1 MKVDRS
7 MVLSIAGHGAFLAW
21 ALVSFARPVETKS
34 FEMVP
39 VDIVTADQLS
49 EITAGAEKAPQQE
62 TPQPVVEKVAEP
74 TPPVED
80 LNAKVVEKKEVTA
93 STTET
98 MPEPAPK
105 EPEPKPAAA
114 PPEPKQETKAPEKA
128 KEPDPKVDPIA
139 EALKKD
145 ETKKPEKKVEQKP
158 QPQKKP
164 EPQKPKFDPRKVA
177 QLLDKRDPQRVAAAG
192 SQMNSIASLGTP
204 KGTAKQLSISELDA
218 LRRRLRDR
226 WSPPAGASPDME
238 IRIFITLK
246 RDGTLAGP
254 PQVQTAGNSG
264 AYATLRESVVR
275 AIYASQPFD
284 MLRPE
289 HYDVWHELDATF
301 TPRDFLM

>member
-1 MKVDRS
+1 MKIDRS
-7 MVLSIAGHGAFLAW
+7 MLLSIAGHGAFLAW
-21 ALVSFARPVETKS
+21 ALVTFAHTRPVDSSEV
-34 FEMVP
+34 FP
-39 VDIVTADQLS
+39 VDVLTASEFSQL
-49 EITAGAEKAPQQE
+49 TAGSEQAKPQEQ
-62 TPQPVVEKVAEP
+62 PQPLVEKVAEP
-74 TPPVED
+74 TPPPED

-93 STTET
+93 ATTET

-105 EPEPKPAAA
+105 QPDPKPAAA
-114 PPEPKQETKAPEKA
+114 PPEPKQEVKAPEKA

-177 QLLDKRDPQRVAAAG
+177 ALLDKRDPQRVAAAG
-192 SQMNSIASLGTP
+192 SQMNSMASLGSP
-204 KGTAKQLSISELDA
+204 RGAAKQLSMSELDA
-218 LRRRLRDR
+218 LRAKLRRN

-238 IRIFITLK
+238 IRIYITLR
-246 RDGTLAGP
+246 RDGTLAGA
-254 PQVQTAGNSG
+254 PQVHTSG
-264 AYATLRESVVR
+264 TGPAYAALKDSVVR
-275 AIYASQPFD
+275 AINASQPFD

-289 HYDVWHELDATF
+289 NYEIWHELDATF